1 VTPAVALL
9 VRHQRGRLA
18 RRAERLLGGGRRGA
32 VAGDVEAEAGNSL
45 YFWHASLGLLVLFL
59 VLVRIIWRFITP
71 VPKHPATMPRL
82 AGRAAAG
89 LHFLFYILLVA
100 LPLSGWL
107 ASSAEGAPVSFF
119 GVATLP
125 AWTLQASPAAN
136 TGGADAGEGGEEFFE
151 EAHEVLGNVLLLL
164 VVLHALAAAGRRGSI
179 ERANYLIDR
188 FRVGYQFGGG
198 WTCGCADFAALDACR
213 HTREAA
219 GRRAAQAQIQ
229 ERITR
234 GSLQAMNSRTG
245 DRAWRP
251 ALAPQDTRVDLL
263 VDGVTGAGR
272 ALEPAHVEN

>member
-1 VTPAVALL
+1 M
-9 VRHQRGRLA
+9 RHASRMDRNSITAIAGLRANLA
-18 RRAERLLGGGRRGA
+18 RSRGA
-32 VAGDVEAEAGNSL
+32 
-45 YFWHASLGLLVLFL
+45 
-59 VLVRIIWRFITP
+59 P
-71 VPKHPATMPRL
+71 
-82 AGRAAAG
+82 
-89 LHFLFYILLVA
+89 
-100 LPLSGWL
+100 
-107 ASSAEGAPVSFF
+107 PVS
-119 GVATLP
+119 AIAP
-125 AWTLQASPAAN
+125 PAA
-136 TGGADAGEGGEEFFE
+136 
-151 EAHEVLGNVLLLL
+151 
-164 VVLHALAAAGRRGSI
+164 ALAAAGRRGSI

-229 ERITR
+229 ELITR

-272 ALEPAHVEN
+272 ALEPVHVEN